1 MKSALY
7 EGVIVHHRFT
17 PVDHRFAYRLA
28 LPLID
33 LDELEELCRLH
44 PLWSVERH
52 NVISFWRR
60 DYLPDR
66 PGPLAD
72 VVRDLV
78 EERLGRRP
86 SGPVAMLAHPR
97 TWGWLFNPIALYYCF
112 DPEAARV
119 EALVAEVTN
128 TPWHE
133 RHVYVVGEPG
143 RHRFAKELHVSPFF
157 DMGMDYTL
165 AYAEPGDRLS
175 LSMRTVSG
183 DKTLFRAGLR
193 LQRHEANRQAL
204 ARLVWGHPF
213 STMRVSAGI
222 YREAFSLWRA
232 GTPFVPHPGR
242 RSEAPQPRRLVGL
255 FLRRPATP
263 DLPAAA
269 PSRVQHRPL
278 FTARRPPTADPFIAA
293 SVRPS
298 EKDAAPSLPSR
309 TKPYRRSSAFAGAV
323 VQGPDPAGPG
333 ADAPNPAAASAPT
346 RSTATC
352 RLARTAVTA
361 LGRRL
366 AWGTIVLEDP
376 AGTLRLG
383 DHGPEARVSVHHPGT
398 YGALLRHGSVG
409 FGRSYVDGWWDSDDL
424 TDLVRVLVRNR
435 GALGRARDRAGEAF
449 SVVADPVRRLSR
461 PSPATDRRDVRA
473 HYDIGNGF
481 FSLMLDPTL
490 SYSCAV
496 FERPGM
502 TLEEASVAKLDRICR
517 KLALSPADHV
527 LEIGTGWGG
536 FAVHAA
542 TRYGCRVTS
551 TTISAE
557 QYSYAK
563 ERVSRAGLSERV
575 TIIQEDYR
583 DLSGQYDRLVSI
595 EMVEAVDWRVLGT
608 YFKKCASLL
617 RPDGLMALQAITIA
631 DQSYERAKNS
641 QDFIKAFIFPG
652 SCLPSVGSLAGA
664 VARTDMRVVDLEDI
678 GRHYAETLR
687 HWRHNVDERQAE
699 VEDLGFDARFLRMW
713 RLYLSYCE
721 AAFLERHISD
731 VQLVFAKPAW
741 RAPLLVRG

>member
-28 LPLID
+28 VPFID

-112 DPEAARV
+112 GPEAARV

-143 RHRFAKELHVSPFF
+143 HHRFAKELHVSPFF
-157 DMGMDYTL
+157 DMDMDYTL
-165 AYAEPGDRLS
+165 AYGEPGEHLS
-175 LSMRTVSG
+175 VSMQTVRG

-193 LQRHEANRQAL
+193 LQRHEISRQAL
-204 ARLVWGHPF
+204 ARLVLDHPF
-213 STMRVSAGI
+213 STIRVSAGI

-242 RSEAPQPRRLVGL
+242 GSEAPRPRRRLSL
-255 FLRRPATP
+255 FLGPPPTP
-263 DLPAAA
+263 DVPAAA
-269 PSRVQHRPL
+269 LSRGQHRPL
-278 FTARRPPTADPFIAA
+278 FATRRPPVADPFIAP
-293 SVRPS
+293 STRPS
-298 EKDAAPSLPSR
+298 EKDASLSAPP
-309 TKPYRRSSAFAGAV
+309 TTEAYRRSSAFAGAV
-323 VQGPDPAGPG
+323 LQGPGPAGPG
-333 ADAPNPAAASAPT
+333 AGAPNTAATSAPA
-346 RSTATC
+346 RPTATS
-352 RLARTAVTA
+352 RLARTAVSA
-361 LGRRL
+361 LGGHL
-366 AWGTIVLEDP
+366 AWGTIVLNDP

-383 DHGPEARVSVHHPGT
+383 NHGPEARVSVHHPGT

-409 FGRSYVDGWWDSDDL
+409 LGRSYVDGWWDSDDL
-424 TDLVRVLVRNR
+424 TNLVRVLVHNR
-435 GALGRARDRAGEAF
+435 GTLGQVRDRAGEAL
-449 SVVADPVRRLSR
+449 SVVTDPLRRLSR
-461 PSPATDRRDVRA
+461 RSPAADRRDVTA
-473 HYDIGNGF
+473 HYDIGNEF

-490 SYSCAV
+490 SYSCAL

-502 TLEEASVAKLDRICR
+502 TLEEASLAKLDRICR

-557 QYSYAK
+557 QYTYAK

-575 TIIQEDYR
+575 TILQKDYR
-583 DLSGQYDRLVSI
+583 DLSGQYDKLVSI

-608 YFKKCASLL
+608 YFKKCATLL

-652 SCLPSVGSLAGA
+652 SCLPSVGSIAGA
-664 VARTDMRVVDLEDI
+664 LAKTDLRIVDLEDI
-678 GRHYAETLR
+678 GRHYAETLLR
-687 HWRHNVDERQAE
+687 WRDNVDGHQAE

-731 VQLVFAKPAW
+731 VQLVLAKPAW
-741 RAPLLVRG
+741 RAPLLVRT